1 MTRVFISSTSLD
13 LKAYRQAARE
23 VCAALDFDPVMME
36 DFEAMGVGATEG
48 SKRKLNKTD
57 LYVGIVAHRYGYIEN
72 GYPSSVTEIE
82 FDYAGERNLER
93 LCFLVDPTYND
104 WPTEH
109 IDNEHFPQLRAF
121 KSKIET
127 QVIRQYFTNVED
139 FRTKLRAALFAWQ
152 EERESRRGEIEAIF
166 TNDADDIIEAPPHYV
181 GREKE
186 RIQIHQMLDQGKR
199 VLLQGL
205 GGSGKT
211 ALAATVVVDRINSG
225 EGPVLWLNAGTASRD
240 ALYAALARPFGGQ
253 QTMAVEAKPADKAR
267 VIRALLKE
275 HGVRLLVLDDVWN
288 SQAITQVLNALPSGL
303 PVLVTSRQRF
313 PGMARVDIGKLDR
326 NASMEL
332 MSHYA
337 GRELDRDSEALALCK
352 LLADHPFALR
362 LAGLTMAQY
371 DLQPRELLRRL
382 INSPLDLEAPQ
393 GVEDDGPHSIRELM
407 QVSLRELEAR
417 ERETF
422 LAYGA
427 FFTTTATPV
436 LLAYYLKQPPNEVES
451 ALQSLQLS
459 GLVERISE
467 TEDRVAEYRLHDL
480 AYMYVKDKATDEQ
493 RNKGLDACVACLAT
507 YHEPLRENFRLLRT
521 ELDNFVGAA
530 NWAMAANRYIDV
542 MLITNWLYRPPEA
555 DAAEG
560 FLSLQGY
567 ASLAIQLLNSAVQAA
582 KSLGMEQEQ
591 AGYLGNL
598 GSAYR
603 DLGQLEEGVK
613 YYEQALAI
621 ARALD
626 DDYAVGLNYGRLGI
640 VYRLLDK
647 PRQAIELLEQGL
659 GLMREVGNRRWEG
672 IILSHLGSAHRDLNE
687 YERTVEYY
695 EMSWAIASDIG
706 DKRGEGIAL
715 RKLGTVYRHMGQ
727 LEQSI
732 HYLEEA
738 RKIAFHA
745 GYKRELGIT
754 LGNLGMA
761 YKDKGDLQGA
771 VKFMEDALDIAR
783 DIGDRRSEAISL
795 GNLSTTNRE
804 LGRLDE
810 SLKFAE
816 DALTL
821 ARDGRDALGES
832 ISLGRIGDI
841 LKDQGKLRPA
851 FKNYQQAMALA
862 EQSGNQRGQAINLGR
877 MGDTLRL
884 QGKFDKAKQVL
895 ERGLMIARQIKD
907 QTGEAI
913 ALTRLGDLAV
923 DMQVKN
929 EAVTY
934 YKQARELY
942 EDMNQ
947 MNRVLEIELK
957 LTGVGA

>member
-13 LKAYRQAARE
+13 LKPYRQVARE
-23 VCAALDFDPVMME
+23 VCAALDFEPVMME

-48 SKRKLNKTD
+48 SKRKLNKAD
-57 LYVGIVAHRYGYIEN
+57 LYVGVVAHRYGYIEN
-72 GYPSSVTEIE
+72 GYPHSVTEIE
-82 FDYAGERNLER
+82 FDYAGERSMER
-93 LCFLVDPTYND
+93 LCFLVDPAYTA
-104 WPTEH
+104 WPAEHTDQEH
-109 IDNEHFPQLRAF
+109 ISQLRAF
-121 KSKIET
+121 KSKIEA
-127 QVIRQYFTNVED
+127 QVIRQNFTTPED
-139 FRTKLRAALFAWQ
+139 FRHKLTAALQAWQ
-152 EERESRRGEIEAIF
+152 EEREARRGEIEAIF
-166 TNDADDIIEAPPHYV
+166 TNDADDIIEAPAHYV
-181 GREKE
+181 GRAEQ
-186 RIQIHQMLDQGKR
+186 RIQIHQLLDQGKR
-199 VLLQGL
+199 VQLQGF

-211 ALAATVVVDRINSG
+211 ALAATIAVDRINSG
-225 EGPVLWLNAGTASRD
+225 EGPVLWLKAGTANRD

-275 HGVRLLVLDDVWN
+275 HGVRLLVLDDAWN
-288 SQAITQVLNALPSGL
+288 SQAISQVLNALPSGL
-303 PVLVTSRQRF
+303 PLLVTSRQRF
-313 PGMARVDIGKLDR
+313 PGLARIDIGKLDR
-326 NASMEL
+326 SASVEL

-337 GRELDRDSEALALCK
+337 GQELGKDSEALALCK

-371 DLQPRELLRRL
+371 DLKPRELLRRL

-407 QVSLRELEAR
+407 QVSLRELESR

-422 LAYGA
+422 LSYGA
-427 FFTTTATPV
+427 FFTTTATPP
-436 LLAYYLKQPPNEVES
+436 LLAYYLNQPPEEVES

-459 GLVERISE
+459 GLVERVSE

-480 AYMYVKDKATDEQ
+480 AYMYVKDKATDEN
-493 RNKGLDACVACLAT
+493 RNKGLDACLSCLAT

-530 NWAMAANRYIDV
+530 NWAMSVNRFVDV

-582 KSLGMEQEQ
+582 KSLGMEHEQ

-603 DLGQLEEGVK
+603 DLGQLEDAVK

-621 ARALD
+621 AQQLG
-626 DDYAVGLNYGRLGI
+626 DDYGVGLNYGRLGI

-659 GLMREVGNRRWEG
+659 ELMREVGNRRWEG

-687 YERTVEYY
+687 YDRTVEYY

-727 LEQSI
+727 LDQSI
-732 HYLEEA
+732 HYLEQA
-738 RKIAFHA
+738 RKIAYHA
-745 GYKRELGIT
+745 GDKRELGIT

-771 VKFMEDALDIAR
+771 VKFMEDGLTIAR

-795 GNLSTTNRE
+795 GNLSTTYRD
-804 LGRLDE
+804 LGRLDQ

-816 DALTL
+816 DALAL
-821 ARDGRDALGES
+821 ARDARDGLGES

-851 FKNYQQAMALA
+851 FKHYQLAMGLA
-862 EQSGNQRGQAINLGR
+862 EESGNQRGQAINLGR
-877 MGDTLRL
+877 MGDVLRL
-884 QGKFDKAKQVL
+884 QGKFDKAKQML
-895 ERGLMIARQIKD
+895 ERGLMLARQTKD

-913 ALTRLGDLAV
+913 ALTRLGDLCV
-923 DMQVKN
+923 DMQAN
-929 EAVTY
+929 TDAQNY
-934 YKQARELY
+934 YQQARDLY
-942 EDMNQ
+942 VDLNQ
-947 MNRVLEIELK
+947 TNRVLEIDLK
-957 LTGVGA
+957 LRGVEN